1 MAPHRRAFLF
11 SLLALAATPAFA
23 AGKNDFDNIYVRAP
37 DFNAAD
43 KARITKATAYLQALG
58 TASGRFQ
65 QTDFRGRIT
74 QGNWYLAR
82 PGKMRFEYDPPSS
95 RLIVSDGK
103 QVKMWDPRLQSLD
116 AYPLSE
122 TPLSLFLARQIRFD
136 LGVIVTQVTSNAT
149 GFSLKARDR
158 RKQVEGFVTL
168 GFDQAADGSVALRDW
183 TVVDQQGR
191 ATTIR
196 LTTFQRDSAVAP
208 DLFVLNKSQQKK

>member
-1 MAPHRRAFLF
+1 MPVSRRALLF
-11 SLLALAATPAFA
+11 SLMALAATPALA
-23 AGKNDFDNIYVRAP
+23 AGKNDFDIYVHAP

-43 KARITKATAYLQALG
+43 QARITKATAYLQNLG
-58 TASGRFQ
+58 TASGRFE

-74 QGNWYLAR
+74 QGNWYLSR

-95 RLIVSDGK
+95 LLIVSDGK

-116 AYPLSE
+116 SYPLSE

-149 GFSLKARDR
+149 GFTLKARDR

-168 GFDQAADGSVALRDW
+168 GFNQAPDGTVALRDW

-191 ATTIR
+191 PTTVKLI
-196 LTTFQRDSAVAP
+196 TFQRDSAAKA
-208 DLFVLNKSQQKK
+208 DLFVLNKSQAKK